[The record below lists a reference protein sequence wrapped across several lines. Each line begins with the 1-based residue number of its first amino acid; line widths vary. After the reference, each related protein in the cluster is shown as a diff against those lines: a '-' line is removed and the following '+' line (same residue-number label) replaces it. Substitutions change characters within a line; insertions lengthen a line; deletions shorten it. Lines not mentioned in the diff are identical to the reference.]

1 MPALCHKR
9 REVYRMMLPRR
20 FRIVAPMEHTSHDAS
35 TNLLVIAAAEESVA
49 AAAARLSQAG
59 MAIRLVRVST
69 PTALRGALRAEAWD
83 GCLVQHGETAISA
96 QSVLKAIH
104 QQGMDIPCLII
115 AAPGEE
121 RSAIRAMKAGA
132 HDVVSSEGLDRLAPA
147 LEREIREA
155 RHRAEHRAALE
166 MLKDSEARFRAL
178 ASSLP
183 GMVFQMV
190 RDERGG
196 FRFLFIGEGCH
207 RLLGIKQYEILY
219 SAKRF
224 FDAFEAADRRRLED
238 AFSASA
244 HSGLPLEWEGRLKGR
259 SRGKWIS
266 LSSTPRH
273 GGHGEQIETLWQGI
287 ASDVS
292 ESKEIEAQLRRSREQ
307 LSELS
312 SHLEVVREE
321 ERERIARDIHDEIGS
336 LLVAIKIE
344 TNLLTAKLPAAP
356 ASLRDKAQVIGSLVE
371 QAMATASRV
380 ARELRPGI
388 LKEFGL
394 AEAVRCQADDFG
406 KRFDITC
413 RVQCDDE
420 GIEPD
425 ADTSLALFRI
435 VQEAL
440 TNIAK
445 HAHASLVVLRMRREN
460 GSISLEIRDNG
471 RGISDGDLA
480 KPKSFGLRGIRERV
494 HSLAGVFSVSAGES
508 GGTHIALQVPERR
521 GAEPTSDE
529 EELQRNLF

>member
-1 MPALCHKR
+1 MT
-9 REVYRMMLPRR
+9 
-20 FRIVAPMEHTSHDAS
+20 HTSHDAS
-35 TNLLVIAAAEESVA
+35 VNLLVIAAADEHVA
-49 AAAARLSQAG
+49 AVAARLAQAG
-59 MAIRLVRVST
+59 MATRALRAAT
-69 PTALRGALRAEAWD
+69 PTALRAALRAQAWD
-83 GCLVQHGETAISA
+83 GCICLHGETTLSA
-96 QSVLKAIH
+96 AAVLKAMQ
-104 QQGMDIPCLII
+104 QQGLDIPCLIV
-115 AAPGEE
+115 AAPADEKA
-121 RSAIRAMKAGA
+121 AIRAMKAGA
-132 HDVVSSEGLDRLAPA
+132 HDVVSSDRLDRLAPA

-155 RHRAEHRAALE
+155 RHRAEHRAALD

-178 ASSLP
+178 AASLP
-183 GMVFQMV
+183 GMVFQLL
-190 RDERGG
+190 RDGEGN
-196 FRFLFIGEGCH
+196 FRFLFVGDGCQ
-207 RLLGIKQYEILY
+207 RLFGIKQHELLY
-219 SAKRF
+219 AARRF

-238 AFSASA
+238 AIAASA
-244 HSGLPLEWEGRLKGR
+244 QSGVPLEWEGRLKGR
-259 SRGKWIS
+259 ARGRWIS
-266 LSSTPRH
+266 LSATSRH
-273 GGHGEQIETLWQGI
+273 VGHVDHGDTLWQGI

-292 ESKEIEAQLRRSREQ
+292 ESKQIEAQLRRSREQ

-344 TNLLTAKLPAAP
+344 TQLLTAKLPATP
-356 ASLRDKAQVIGSLVE
+356 AGLRDKAQAIGALLD

-394 AEAVRCQADDFG
+394 AEAVRCQADDFA
-406 KRFDITC
+406 KRFGITC

-420 GIEPD
+420 SLEPD

-471 RGISDGDLA
+471 RGISEGDLA

-494 HSLAGVFSVSAGES
+494 RSLTGAFSVASGES
-508 GGTHIALQVPERR
+508 GGTHLALQVPERR
-521 GAEPTSDE
+521 GAEPARDE
-529 EELQRNLF
+529 EDLQRNLF

>member
-1 MPALCHKR
+1 MT
-9 REVYRMMLPRR
+9 
-20 FRIVAPMEHTSHDAS
+20 HTSHDAS
-35 TNLLVIAAAEESVA
+35 VSLLVIAAADERVA
-49 AAAARLSQAG
+49 AVTGRLTQAG
-59 MAIRLVRVST
+59 VAVRVVRAAT
-69 PTALRGALRAEAWD
+69 PTALRAALRMQAWD
-83 GCLVQHGETAISA
+83 GCLYLYGETALSA
-96 QSVLKAIH
+96 AAVLKAMH
-104 QQGMDIPCLII
+104 QQNLDIPCLIV
-115 AAPGEE
+115 AAPEDE
-121 RSAIRAMKAGA
+121 KAAIRAMKAGA
-132 HDVVSSEGLDRLAPA
+132 HDVVSSDRLDRLAPA

-155 RHRAEHRAALE
+155 RHRAEHRAALD
-166 MLKDSEARFRAL
+166 MLKDSEARFRAM

-183 GMVFQMV
+183 GMVFQLL
-190 RDERGG
+190 RDGG
-196 FRFLFIGEGCH
+196 GEFRFLFVGDGCH
-207 RLLGIKQYEILY
+207 RLLGIKQHEILY
-219 SAKRF
+219 SARRF

-238 AFSASA
+238 AIAASA
-244 HSGLPLEWEGRLKGR
+244 HSGVPLEWEGRLKGR
-259 SRGKWIS
+259 ARGRWIS
-266 LSSTPRH
+266 LSATSRH
-273 GGHGEQIETLWQGI
+273 LGHADNGDTVWQGI

-344 TNLLTAKLPAAP
+344 TNLLTAKLPATP
-356 ASLRDKAQVIGSLVE
+356 AGLRAKAQAIGTLLD

-380 ARELRPGI
+380 SRELRPGI

-394 AEAVRCQADDFG
+394 AEAVRCQADDFA
-406 KRFDITC
+406 KRFGITC
-413 RVQCDDE
+413 RVHCDDE

-445 HAHASLVVLRMRREN
+445 HAYASLVVLRMRREN

-471 RGISDGDLA
+471 RGISEGDLA

-494 HSLAGVFSVSAGES
+494 HSLAGAFNVASGES

-521 GAEPTSDE
+521 GAEPSRDE

>member
-1 MPALCHKR
+1 MA
-9 REVYRMMLPRR
+9 
-20 FRIVAPMEHTSHDAS
+20 HTSHDAS
-35 TNLLVIAAAEESVA
+35 INLLVIAAAEERA
-49 AAAARLSQAG
+49 AAVSARLSQAG
-59 MAIRLVRVST
+59 MAIRAVRAST
-69 PTALRGALRAEAWD
+69 PSALRANLREQAWD
-83 GCLVQHGETAISA
+83 GCLYLHGETALSA
-96 QSVLKAIH
+96 SAVLKALH
-104 QQGMDIPCLII
+104 QQGLDIPCLIV
-115 AAPGEE
+115 AAPEDE

-132 HDVVSSEGLDRLAPA
+132 HDVVSSDRLERLAPA

-155 RHRAEHRAALE
+155 RHRAEHRAALD

-183 GMVFQMV
+183 GMVFQLL
-190 RDERGG
+190 RDGG
-196 FRFLFIGEGCH
+196 GNFRFLFVGDGCH
-207 RLLGIKQYEILY
+207 RLFGIKQHEILY

-238 AFSASA
+238 AFAASA
-244 HSGLPLEWEGRLKGR
+244 QSGLPLEWEGRLKGR
-259 SRGKWIS
+259 ARGRWIS

-273 GGHGEQIETLWQGI
+273 GGHGDQADTVWQGI
-287 ASDVS
+287 ASDIS

-344 TNLLTAKLPAAP
+344 TNLLTAKLPATP
-356 ASLRDKAQVIGSLVE
+356 ASLRDKAQAIGTLLD

-380 ARELRPGI
+380 SRELRPGI

-394 AEAVRCQADDFG
+394 AEAVRCQADDFA
-406 KRFDITC
+406 KRFGITC

-420 GIEPD
+420 GMEPD
-425 ADTSLALFRI
+425 GDTSLALFRI

-471 RGISDGDLA
+471 RGISEGDLA

-494 HSLAGVFSVSAGES
+494 HSLAGDFNVAAGES

-529 EELQRNLF
+529 EDLQRNLF

>member
-1 MPALCHKR
+1 MA
-9 REVYRMMLPRR
+9 
-20 FRIVAPMEHTSHDAS
+20 HTSHDAS
-35 TNLLVIAAAEESVA
+35 INLLMIAAAEERAEAVS
-49 AAAARLSQAG
+49 ARLSQAG
-59 MAIRLVRVST
+59 MAIHSVRVAT
-69 PTALRGALRAEAWD
+69 PTALRSALREQAWD
-83 GCLVQHGETAISA
+83 GCIYLHGETAMSA
-96 QSVLKAIH
+96 SIVLKAIH
-104 QQGMDIPCLII
+104 QQGLDIPCLIVVT
-115 AAPGEE
+115 PQDE
-121 RSAIRAMKAGA
+121 RAAIRAMKAGT
-132 HDVVSSEGLDRLAPA
+132 HDVVSSDRLDRLAPA

-183 GMVFQMV
+183 GMVFQLL
-190 RDERGG
+190 RESGG
-196 FRFLFIGEGCH
+196 DFRFLFVGDGCH
-207 RLLGIKQYEILY
+207 RLLGIKQHEILY

-238 AFSASA
+238 AFAASA
-244 HSGLPLEWEGRLKGR
+244 QSGLPLEWEGRLKGR
-259 SRGKWIS
+259 ARGRWIS

-273 GGHGEQIETLWQGI
+273 GDHADTVWQGI
-287 ASDVS
+287 ASDIS

-344 TNLLTAKLPAAP
+344 TNLLTAKLPATP
-356 ASLRDKAQVIGSLVE
+356 AGPREKAQAIGTLLD

-394 AEAVRCQADDFG
+394 AEAVRCQADDFA
-406 KRFDITC
+406 KRFGITC

-425 ADTSLALFRI
+425 PDTSLALFRI
-435 VQEAL
+435 VQETL

-471 RGISDGDLA
+471 RGISEGDLA

-494 HSLAGVFSVSAGES
+494 HSLAGDFSVAAGES
-508 GGTHIALQVPERR
+508 GGTHIALRVPERR
-521 GAEPTSDE
+521 DVEPARDE
-529 EELQRNLF
+529 EDLQRNLF

>member
-1 MPALCHKR
+1 M
-9 REVYRMMLPRR
+9 V
-20 FRIVAPMEHTSHDAS
+20 HTAHDAS
-35 TNLLVIAAAEESVA
+35 INLLVIAAADERA
-49 AAAARLSQAG
+49 AAVAARLSQAG
-59 MAIRLVRVST
+59 MAIRVVRAATS
-69 PTALRGALRAEAWD
+69 TALRSALREPAWD
-83 GCLVQHGETAISA
+83 GCLYLHGETALSA
-96 QSVLKAIH
+96 SSVLKAIH
-104 QQGMDIPCLII
+104 QQGLDIPCLIV
-115 AAPGEE
+115 AAPEDE
-121 RSAIRAMKAGA
+121 RAAIRAMKAGA
-132 HDVVSSEGLDRLAPA
+132 HDVVSNDRLDRLAPA

-166 MLKDSEARFRAL
+166 MLRDSEARFRAL

-183 GMVFQMV
+183 GMVFQLL
-190 RDERGG
+190 RDGG
-196 FRFLFIGEGCH
+196 GSFRFLFVGDGCQ
-207 RLLGIKQYEILY
+207 RLLGIKQHEILY

-238 AFSASA
+238 AFAASA
-244 HSGLPLEWEGRLKGR
+244 QSGLPLEWEGRLKGR
-259 SRGKWIS
+259 ARGKWIS

-273 GGHGEQIETLWQGI
+273 GGHAGHSEQGDTLWQGI
-287 ASDVS
+287 ASDIS

-344 TNLLTAKLPAAP
+344 TNLLTAKLPATP
-356 ASLRDKAQVIGSLVE
+356 GGLREKAQAIGALLD

-380 ARELRPGI
+380 SRELRPGI

-394 AEAVRCQADDFG
+394 AEAVRCQADDFA
-406 KRFDITC
+406 KRFGITC

-420 GIEPD
+420 GMEPD

-460 GSISLEIRDNG
+460 GVISLEIRDNG
-471 RGISDGDLA
+471 RGISEGDLA

-494 HSLAGVFSVSAGES
+494 HSLTGDFSVSAGES

-521 GAEPTSDE
+521 GVEPARDE
-529 EELQRNLF
+529 EDLQRNLF

>member
-1 MPALCHKR
+1 MTH
-9 REVYRMMLPRR
+9 
-20 FRIVAPMEHTSHDAS
+20 VAHVVPL
-35 TNLLVIAAAEESVA
+35 NLLVIAAADEQVA
-49 AAAARLSQAG
+49 AVSARLAQAG
-59 MAIRLVRVST
+59 VTSRTLRAAT
-69 PTALRGALRAEAWD
+69 PTALRAALRLQSWD
-83 GCLVQHGETAISA
+83 GCLYLHGEAAMSA
-96 QSVLKAIH
+96 AAVLKAM
-104 QQGMDIPCLII
+104 QQHGFDIPFLIVATPDGEK
-115 AAPGEE
+115 AAL
-121 RSAIRAMKAGA
+121 RTMKAGA
-132 HDVVSSEGLDRLAPA
+132 HDVVSSDRLDRLAPA

-155 RHRAEHRAALE
+155 RHRAEHRAALA
-166 MLKDSEARFRAL
+166 MLKDNEARFRAL
-178 ASSLP
+178 TSSLP
-183 GMVFQMV
+183 GMVFQLL
-190 RDERGG
+190 RDGDG
-196 FRFLFIGEGCH
+196 NFRFLFVGDGCQ
-207 RLLGIKQYEILY
+207 RLLGIKQHELLY
-219 SAKRF
+219 AARRF
-224 FDAFEAADRRRLED
+224 FDAFEAADRRRLEE
-238 AFSASA
+238 AIAASA
-244 HSGLPLEWEGRLKGR
+244 QSGAPLEWEGRLKGR
-259 SRGKWIS
+259 ARGRWVS
-266 LSSTPRH
+266 LSATARH
-273 GGHGEQIETLWQGI
+273 FGHADQGDADEAGDMLWQGI

-344 TNLLTAKLPAAP
+344 TQLLTAKLPATP
-356 ASLRDKAQVIGSLVE
+356 AGLREKAQAIGALLD

-394 AEAVRCQADDFG
+394 AEAVRCQADDFA
-406 KRFDITC
+406 KRFGITC
-413 RVQCDDE
+413 RVHCDDE
-420 GIEPD
+420 SMEPD

-471 RGISDGDLA
+471 RGISEGDLA

-494 HSLAGVFSVSAGES
+494 HSLAGAFNVSSGES

-521 GAEPTSDE
+521 GSEPARDE

>member
-1 MPALCHKR
+1 MTQP
-9 REVYRMMLPRR
+9 LPD
-20 FRIVAPMEHTSHDAS
+20 VSVH
-35 TNLLVIAAAEESVA
+35 LLVIAAADARVA
-49 AAAARLSQAG
+49 AVAERLAQAG
-59 MAIRLVRVST
+59 MAAKALRVAT
-69 PTALRGALRAEAWD
+69 PTALRAALRMQAWD
-83 GCLVQHGETAISA
+83 GCLYLYGETTLSA
-96 QSVLKAIH
+96 AAVLKAMH
-104 QQGMDIPCLII
+104 QQNLDIPCLIV
-115 AAPGEE
+115 AAPENE
-121 RSAIRAMKAGA
+121 RAAIRAMKAGA
-132 HDVVSSEGLDRLAPA
+132 HDVVSTDRLDRLAPA

-155 RHRAEHRAALE
+155 RHRAEHRAALD

-183 GMVFQMV
+183 GMVFQLL
-190 RDERGG
+190 RDAGG
-196 FRFLFIGEGCH
+196 NLRFLFVGDGCH
-207 RLLGIKQYEILY
+207 RLLGIKQHEVLY
-219 SAKRF
+219 SARRF

-238 AFSASA
+238 AIAASA
-244 HSGLPLEWEGRLKGR
+244 LSGVPLEWEGRLKGR
-259 SRGKWIS
+259 ARGRWIS
-266 LSSTPRH
+266 LAATARH
-273 GGHGEQIETLWQGI
+273 LGHGEQGEHDETMWQGI

-292 ESKEIEAQLRRSREQ
+292 ESREIEAQLRRSREQ

-344 TNLLTAKLPAAP
+344 TNLLTAKLPATP
-356 ASLRDKAQVIGSLVE
+356 AGLREKAQAIGALLD

-394 AEAVRCQADDFG
+394 AEAVRCQADDFA
-406 KRFDITC
+406 KRFGITC

-420 GIEPD
+420 GLEPD

-471 RGISDGDLA
+471 RGISEGDLA

-494 HSLAGVFSVSAGES
+494 HSLAGAFSVLSGES

-521 GAEPTSDE
+521 GAEPVRDD